1 MLKQSKKSIP
11 EVTIDYTA
19 LSLQT
24 DLAGIILSASS
35 ELLSFTGKHQDELI
49 GISFKKIID
58 STDKPKLQAIL
69 NTGVDTGLTIQLAL
83 KGKSG
88 VRHIGFSATQE
99 KSSRK
104 TGDIIAWKAVHDPRS
119 APLSS
124 AINNLLQKFFRFSND
139 LLCLIDEEGYIKNVN
154 QPFTDLLGYTAEEM
168 QDKHFIH
175 FIHSDE
181 RPSFIEFGFLT
192 AEFDYLCKSGL
203 LKRISWSTTS
213 LEEDNC
219 MLAIGREVTARIFP
233 EETNATLKEVY
244 QELKEVTERYKA
256 FVQQSSEIIWRCE
269 LQTPID
275 IDDPEEKQLQQLFE
289 GTLAECND
297 HMAHFYGYENAA
309 GVIGKKVSAFFDPN
323 EPVTYQVVQEF
334 IRGGYKIYRRMS
346 MHIDHEGNKR
356 FFLNNLVGVVEGRKL
371 LRVWTTQNE
380 ITQLRLA
387 EKANRYQATVLEN
400 VFDAVMASDENYCT
414 KSYNHAAEKLFGI
427 KTADIMGRAI
437 HELIDFDFHDTT
449 REKLLEEL
457 FATGAWN
464 GQVSF
469 IRPSDGKKIIL
480 WSTMSLLKNKKGQ
493 ITDIISV
500 NKDITERKQ
509 AEQAIREGEER
520 FRQFAD
526 AAPVIIWVADETD
539 NTIYV
544 NKCFEQFT
552 GVTLNEVGGDGWAKI
567 VHPADQPIA
576 IEKYKRYFSYR
587 EPVVLEY
594 RIRNKDNEYRWVLD
608 HGVPRFLED
617 GTFVGYIGSIVEI
630 HDRKLAEE
638 KIRFQVQVMQDV
650 SEGIVSTD
658 LELNIISFNKAAEN
672 IYGIPGHEIIGRRLN
687 DIINLT
693 YLSNTWE
700 GALQE
705 VHEKGSWEG
714 QAFYNRLD
722 GKRIYLNCA
731 LSFVKN
737 DRGTRI
743 GIAGIYRDITE
754 ARQSQ
759 EDLRI
764 NEERYRSVVHAL
776 GEGILMHDKNG
787 DIIACNR
794 SAEMILNASCEVL
807 IGKKSIETG
816 SICIYEDGSP
826 FPDEQHPSLI
836 TLRTGRSLQ
845 NVIMGIQHREGPLV
859 WISINTEPVYYTEQR
874 VHPDAVVSSF
884 VDITQKK
891 AAEIELRTS
900 QHQLREYS
908 ERITNILASI
918 TDGFIA
924 VDKNRQIFLWN
935 HAVEHLTGLNAKDVI
950 GSDVEKIFPNFVG
963 TTGYR
968 HYIEAIENGN
978 SSTFEHFLPAFD
990 RWLETSVYPFSQ
1002 GAFIYFKDIT
1012 DRKKQERL
1020 LELEKEVLEINAQP
1034 AASLKTTIDYFLGG
1048 LEKIFTEMICSVI
1061 MPGDDKQS
1069 ILHLSAPSMPEEY
1082 SRAIN
1087 GIPIGP
1093 EVASC
1098 GTAIYRKEKVITFDV
1113 ETDPL
1118 WQDYRDLARRFKLRS
1133 CWSFPILNAGNDVLA
1148 TIAVYH
1154 RYPATPTESA
1164 LNLFERISSL
1174 LRIIIENKNSE
1185 LKIRLSNERYLL
1197 VTKATND
1204 AIWDWDVN
1212 TNTLYWGEG
1221 IYTLFGFKPGYVD
1234 NSNHFWENCIHPE
1247 DRDRVVNGLNK
1258 FIKDSTAKI
1267 WEDEYRFIKPNGEY
1281 SLVFDRGFL
1290 IFDHSGKIA
1299 RMVGSMQDVTDKK
1312 ELEKKLLKQEVDKQK
1327 VIAQAVVNAQEK
1339 ERAEIGKELHD
1350 NVNQILSTAKLY
1362 LELAQ
1367 TDDESRLDLIN
1378 RSTNNISVAIN
1389 EIRTI
1394 SRSLVPPSIGDLG
1407 LIDSVQDLVENIKA
1421 TRRLHVEFYYS
1432 GTIDNVLDEKRK
1444 LMLFRIIQEQVNN
1457 VLKHA
1462 AAKNLVIELI
1472 ADSEGHAVDLTIS
1485 DDGKGFELD
1494 KVRSK
1499 KGVGLSNIASR
1510 AQLFNGSVHI
1520 VTSPGE
1526 GCKLKINVPISN
1538 I

>member
-11 EVTIDYTA
+11 EVAPDYTA
-19 LSLQT
+19 FSLQT
-24 DLAGIILSASS
+24 DMAGIILSASAD
-35 ELLSFTGKHQDELI
+35 LLSFTGKHKEELV
-49 GISFKKIID
+49 GNSFKKIID
-58 STDKPKLQAIL
+58 SADKPKLQAIL

-83 KGKSG
+83 KGKTG
-88 VRHIGFSATQE
+88 VRHIGFTAKNH
-99 KSSRK
+99 KSGRS
-104 TGDIIAWKAVHDPRS
+104 TADVIAWDAVHENKPAFTPAS
-119 APLSS
+119 
-124 AINNLLQKFFRFSND
+124 NNLLQKFFLLSND
-139 LLCLIDEEGYIKNVN
+139 LLCLIDEEGDIKNVN
-154 QPFTDLLGYTAEEM
+154 QLFVDLLGYSAAEM
-168 QDKHFIH
+168 IGKQFIH
-175 FIHSDE
+175 FIHPNE
-181 RPSFIEFGFLT
+181 RPQLPELGAPIE
-192 AEFDYLCKSGL
+192 YRYSCKNGEV
-203 LKRISWSTTS
+203 KKISWSTTY
-213 LEEDNC
+213 LEDGNLT
-219 MLAIGREVTARIFP
+219 LAFGREMEDHILP

-269 LQTPID
+269 LQTPIN
-275 IDDPEEKQLQQLFE
+275 INDPEEQQLKQLFE
-289 GTLAECND
+289 GYLAECND
-297 HMAHFYGYENAA
+297 QMAHFYGYENAA
-309 GVIGKKVSAFFDPN
+309 GVIGKKVSKFFDPN
-323 EPVTYQVVQEF
+323 EPVTYQVAREF
-334 IRGGYKIYRRMS
+334 IQQGYKIYRRLS
-346 MHIDHEGNKR
+346 MHIDHAGNKR
-356 FFLNNLVGVVEGRKL
+356 YFLNNLVGVVEDGKL
-371 LRVWTTQNE
+371 LRLWTTQNE

-387 EKANRYQATVLEN
+387 EKANRYQASVMEN
-400 VFDAVMASDENYCT
+400 VFDAVMSSDENYLT
-414 KSYNHAAEKLFGI
+414 KSYNQAAEKLFGI

-437 HELIDFDFHDTT
+437 HEFIDFEVYNSS

-457 FATGAWN
+457 FETGAWN
-464 GQVSF
+464 GEISF
-469 IRPSDGKKIIL
+469 TRPTDGKRVDM
-480 WSTMSLLKNKKGQ
+480 WSTLSLLKNKKGQ
-493 ITDIISV
+493 VTDIISI
-500 NKDITERKQ
+500 NKDITERKN
-509 AEQAIREGEER
+509 AEQTIREGEER

-526 AAPVIIWVADETD
+526 AAPVIIWVSDELD

-552 GVTLNEVGGDGWAKI
+552 GVTFGELDGDGWEKI
-567 VHPADQPIA
+567 IHIADVPIA
-576 IEKYKRYFSYR
+576 CEKYKRYFKYR

-594 RIRNKDNEYRWVLD
+594 RLKNKDNEYRWVLD

-617 GTFVGYIGSIVEI
+617 GTFVGYIGSIVDI

-650 SEGIVSTD
+650 SEGIISTD
-658 LELNIISFNKAAEN
+658 LNLNIISFNKAAEK
-672 IYGIPGHEIIGRRLN
+672 IYGIPGEKIIGKRIN
-687 DIINLT
+687 DFIDLT

-700 GALQE
+700 EALQQ
-705 VHEKGSWEG
+705 VHENDSWEG
-714 QAFYNRLD
+714 QAYYNRHD

-743 GIAGIYRDITE
+743 GFAGIYRDITE

-776 GEGILMHDKNG
+776 GEGILMHDKHG
-787 DIIACNR
+787 EIIACNR
-794 SAEMILNASCEVL
+794 SAEMILGVSGNLL
-807 IGKKSIETG
+807 IGKTTG
-816 SICIYEDGSP
+816 TESLCIYENGTP
-826 FPDEQHPSLI
+826 FPPEQHPSLI

-845 NVIMGIQHREGPLV
+845 NVIMGIQRRDGSLL

-900 QHQLREYS
+900 QHQLTEYS

-924 VDKNRQIFLWN
+924 VDKNQNIFLWN
-935 HAVEHLTGLNAKDVI
+935 HAVERLTGLDAKDVI
-950 GSDVEKIFPNFVG
+950 GSGIEKIFPNFVG
-963 TTGYR
+963 TAEYR
-968 HYIEAIENGN
+968 QYVEAIEYGS
-978 SSTFEHFLPAFD
+978 SSTFDHFVPAFN

-1002 GAFIYFKDIT
+1002 GAFIYFKDIS

-1034 AASLKTTIDYFLGG
+1034 AASLKTTVDYFLGG
-1048 LEKIFTEMICSVI
+1048 LEKIFTNMICSVI
-1061 MPGDDKQS
+1061 MPSDDKET
-1069 ILHLSAPSMPEEY
+1069 ILHLSGPGLPEDY
-1082 SRAIN
+1082 ARLIN
-1087 GIPIGP
+1087 GVHIGP
-1093 EVASC
+1093 QAGSC
-1098 GTAIYRKEKVITFDV
+1098 GTAIYRKERVITVDI

-1118 WQDYRDLARRFKLRS
+1118 WNTYRHVASQFGLRS
-1133 CWSFPILNAGNDVLA
+1133 CWSFPILNAANEVLA
-1148 TIAVYH
+1148 TIAIYH
-1154 RYPATPTESA
+1154 RYPATPTETELS
-1164 LNLFERISSL
+1164 LFERISSQ
-1174 LRIIIENKNSE
+1174 LRIIIENKNAE

-1204 AIWDWDVN
+1204 AIWDWDVS

-1247 DRDRVVNGLNK
+1247 DRHRVVNGLDK
-1258 FIKDSTAKI
+1258 FIKDNTSTI

-1281 SLVFDRGFL
+1281 ALVFDRGFL

-1299 RMVGSMQDVTDKK
+1299 RMVGSMQDITDKK

-1367 TDDESRLDLIN
+1367 TDDNSRLELIN
-1378 RSTNNISVAIN
+1378 RSTNNISLAIN

-1421 TRRLHVEFYYS
+1421 TKRLHVEFYYS
-1432 GTIDNVLDEKRK
+1432 GTIDNILDEKRK

-1462 AAKNLVIELI
+1462 SAKNLVIELI

-1520 VTSPGE
+1520 VTALGE

>member
-1 MLKQSKKSIP
+1 MHL
-11 EVTIDYTA
+11 
-19 LSLQT
+19 
-24 DLAGIILSASS
+24 
-35 ELLSFTGKHQDELI
+35 
-49 GISFKKIID
+49 
-58 STDKPKLQAIL
+58 
-69 NTGVDTGLTIQLAL
+69 
-83 KGKSG
+83 
-88 VRHIGFSATQE
+88 
-99 KSSRK
+99 
-104 TGDIIAWKAVHDPRS
+104 
-119 APLSS
+119 
-124 AINNLLQKFFRFSND
+124 
-139 LLCLIDEEGYIKNVN
+139 
-154 QPFTDLLGYTAEEM
+154 
-168 QDKHFIH
+168 
-175 FIHSDE
+175 
-181 RPSFIEFGFLT
+181 
-192 AEFDYLCKSGL
+192 
-203 LKRISWSTTS
+203 
-213 LEEDNC
+213 
-219 MLAIGREVTARIFP
+219 
-233 EETNATLKEVY
+233 
-244 QELKEVTERYKA
+244 
-256 FVQQSSEIIWRCE
+256 
-269 LQTPID
+269 
-275 IDDPEEKQLQQLFE
+275 
-289 GTLAECND
+289 D
-297 HMAHFYGYENAA
+297 HA
-309 GVIGKKVSAFFDPN
+309 
-323 EPVTYQVVQEF
+323 
-334 IRGGYKIYRRMS
+334 
-346 MHIDHEGNKR
+346 GNKR
-356 FFLNNLVGVVEGRKL
+356 YFLNNLVGVVEDGKL

-387 EKANRYQATVLEN
+387 EKANRYQASVMEN
-400 VFDAVMASDENYCT
+400 VFDGVMSSDENYLT
-414 KSYNHAAEKLFGI
+414 KSYNQAAEKLFGI
-427 KTADIMGRAI
+427 KAADIMGRAI
-437 HELIDFDFHDTT
+437 HELIDFDIQNTS

-457 FATGAWN
+457 FETGAWN
-464 GQVSF
+464 GEISF
-469 IRPSDGKKIIL
+469 TRPTDDKKVII
-480 WSTMSLLKNKKGQ
+480 WSTISLLKNKRGQ
-493 ITDIISV
+493 VTDIISI

-509 AEQAIREGEER
+509 AEQTIREGEER

-526 AAPVIIWVADETD
+526 VAPVIIWVADDLD

-544 NKCFEQFT
+544 NNCFEQFT
-552 GVTLNEVGGDGWAKI
+552 GATLSDVAGDGWEKI
-567 VHPADQPIA
+567 IHPADIGIA
-576 IEKYKRYFSYR
+576 IEKYKRYFKYR

-594 RIRNKDNEYRWVLD
+594 RLKNKDNEYRWVLD

-617 GTFVGYIGSIVEI
+617 GTFVGYIGSIVDI

-650 SEGIVSTD
+650 SEGIISTD
-658 LELNIISFNKAAEN
+658 LDLNIISFNKAAEK
-672 IYGIPGHEIIGRRLN
+672 IYGIPGEEIIGKRIN
-687 DIINLT
+687 DFIDLT
-693 YLSNTWE
+693 YLTNTWE
-700 GALQE
+700 EALQL
-705 VHEKGSWEG
+705 VHENDSWEG
-714 QAFYNRLD
+714 QAYYNRHD

-743 GIAGIYRDITE
+743 GFAGIYRDITE

-764 NEERYRSVVHAL
+764 NEERYRSVVYAL

-787 DIIACNR
+787 EIIACNR
-794 SAEMILNASCEVL
+794 SAEMILGVSGNLL
-807 IGKKSIETG
+807 IGKITG
-816 SICIYEDGSP
+816 TESLCIYENGTP
-826 FPDEQHPSLI
+826 FLPEQHPSLI

-845 NVIMGIQHREGPLV
+845 NVIMGIQRTDGSLL

-924 VDKNRQIFLWN
+924 VDKKQNIFLWN
-935 HAVEHLTGLNAKDVI
+935 HAVERLTGLDAKHVI
-950 GSDVEKIFPNFVG
+950 GSGIEKIFPNFVG
-963 TTGYR
+963 TTEYR
-968 HYIEAIENGN
+968 QYVDAIENDS
-978 SSTFEHFLPAFD
+978 SSTFDHFLPAFN
-990 RWLETSVYPFSQ
+990 RWLETSVYPFTQ

-1034 AASLKTTIDYFLGG
+1034 AASLKTTVDYFLSG
-1048 LEKIFTEMICSVI
+1048 LEKIFTNMVCSVI
-1061 MPGDDKQS
+1061 MPSDDKET
-1069 ILHLSAPSMPEEY
+1069 ILHLSGPSLPEEY
-1082 SRAIN
+1082 ARIIN
-1087 GIPIGP
+1087 GGHTGP
-1093 EVASC
+1093 ESSSC
-1098 GTAIYRKEKVITFDV
+1098 GTAIYRKERVITIDI

-1118 WQDYRDLARRFKLRS
+1118 WNKYRQIASQFGLRS
-1133 CWSFPILNAGNDVLA
+1133 CWSFPILNAANDVLA

-1154 RYPATPTESA
+1154 RYPATPTETELS
-1164 LNLFERISSL
+1164 LFERISSQ
-1174 LRIIIENKNSE
+1174 LRIIIENKHAE

-1204 AIWDWDVN
+1204 AIWDWDVR
-1212 TNTLYWGEG
+1212 TNSLYWGEG
-1221 IYTLFGFKPGYVD
+1221 IYTLFGFKPGYLD
-1234 NSNHFWENCIHPE
+1234 NSHFWENCIHPE
-1247 DRDRVVNGLNK
+1247 DRDRVVNGLDK
-1258 FIKDSTAKI
+1258 FIKDSTSNI
-1267 WEDEYRFIKPNGEY
+1267 WEDEYRFVKPNGEY

-1290 IFDHSGKIA
+1290 IFDHSGKVA
-1299 RMVGSMQDVTDKK
+1299 RMVGSMQDITDKK

-1367 TDDESRLDLIN
+1367 TEDNSRLELIN
-1378 RSTNNISVAIN
+1378 RSTNNISLAIN

-1421 TRRLHVEFYYS
+1421 TKRLHVEFYYS
-1432 GTIDNVLDEKRK
+1432 GTIDNILDEKRK

-1462 AAKNLVIELI
+1462 SAKNLVIELI
-1472 ADSEGHAVDLTIS
+1472 ADSEGHVVDLTIS

-1520 VTSPGE
+1520 VTALGQ

>member
-1 MLKQSKKSIP
+1 MLKQSKKSIS
-11 EVTIDYTA
+11 EVAPDYTA
-19 LSLQT
+19 FSLQT
-24 DLAGIILSASS
+24 DMAGIILSASAD
-35 ELLSFTGKHQDELI
+35 LLSFTGKHKEELI
-49 GISFKKIID
+49 GNSFKKIID
-58 STDKPKLQAIL
+58 SADKPKLQAIL
-69 NTGVDTGLTIQLAL
+69 NTGIDTGLTIQLAL
-83 KGKSG
+83 KGKMG
-88 VRHIGFSATQE
+88 VRHIGFTAKNQ
-99 KSSRK
+99 KSNRN
-104 TGDIIAWKAVHDPRS
+104 TADVIAWDAVHESRPT
-119 APLSS
+119 APTSS
-124 AINNLLQKFFRFSND
+124 SNNLLQKFFLFSND

-154 QPFTDLLGYTAEEM
+154 QLFVDLLGYPANEM
-168 QDKHFIH
+168 LGKHFIH
-175 FIHSDE
+175 FIHSDQK
-181 RPSFIEFGFLT
+181 SLLNEFGSVIEYRFV
-192 AEFDYLCKSGL
+192 CKNGQT
-203 LKRISWSTTS
+203 KKISWSTTY
-213 LEEDNC
+213 LEDDNL
-219 MLAIGREVTARIFP
+219 MLAIGKQVSDHILP

-244 QELKEVTERYKA
+244 QELKEVTDRYKA

-269 LQTPID
+269 LQTPIN
-275 IDDPEEKQLQQLFE
+275 INDPEEEQINQLFE
-289 GTLAECND
+289 GYLAECND
-297 HMAHFYGYENAA
+297 QMAHFYGFKNAA
-309 GVIGKKVSAFFDPN
+309 DVIGKKVAVFFDPQ

-334 IRGGYKIYRRMS
+334 IQQGYKIYRRLS
-346 MHIDHEGNKR
+346 MHIDHAGNR
-356 FFLNNLVGVVEGRKL
+356 RYFLNNLVGMVEDDRL

-387 EKANRYQATVLEN
+387 EKANRYQAIVMEN
-400 VFDAVMASDENYCT
+400 VFDGVMSSDENYLT
-414 KSYNHAAEKLFGI
+414 KSYNQAAEKLFGI
-427 KTADIMGRAI
+427 KAADIMGRAI
-437 HELIDFDFHDTT
+437 HEFIDFEVHNSS
-449 REKLLEEL
+449 REKLLLEL
-457 FATGAWN
+457 FEKGAWN
-464 GQVSF
+464 GEISF
-469 IRPSDGKKIIL
+469 TRPTDGKRVEM
-480 WSTMSLLKNKKGQ
+480 WSTLSLLKNKKRQ
-493 ITDIISV
+493 VTDIISI
-500 NKDITERKQ
+500 NKDITERKK
-509 AEQAIREGEER
+509 AEQTIREGEER

-526 AAPVIIWVADETD
+526 AAPVIIWVADDLD

-552 GVTLNEVGGDGWAKI
+552 GITYSEIGGDGWEKI
-567 VHPADQPIA
+567 IHDSDVSIA
-576 IEKYKRYFSYR
+576 CEKYKRYFKYR

-594 RIRNKDNEYRWVLD
+594 RLKNKDNEYRWVLD

-617 GTFVGYIGSIVEI
+617 GTFVGYIGSIVDI

-650 SEGIVSTD
+650 SEGIISTD
-658 LELNIISFNKAAEN
+658 LDLNIISFNKAAEK
-672 IYGIPGHEIIGRRLN
+672 IYGIPGEEIIGKRIT
-687 DIINLT
+687 DFIDLT
-693 YLSNTWE
+693 YLTNTWE
-700 GALQE
+700 EALQQ
-705 VHEKGSWEG
+705 VHENGSWEG
-714 QAFYNRLD
+714 QAYYNRHD

-743 GIAGIYRDITE
+743 GFAGIYRDITE

-787 DIIACNR
+787 EIIACNR
-794 SAEMILNASCEVL
+794 SAEMILGVSGSLL
-807 IGKKSIETG
+807 IGKTTG
-816 SICIYEDGSP
+816 TESLCIYENGTP
-826 FPDEQHPSLI
+826 FPPEQHPSLI
-836 TLRTGRSLQ
+836 TLRTGSSLQ
-845 NVIMGIQHREGPLV
+845 NVIMGIQRPDGSLL

-924 VDKNRQIFLWN
+924 VDKNQNIFLWN
-935 HAVEHLTGLNAKDVI
+935 HAVEHLTGLDAKHVI
-950 GSDVEKIFPNFVG
+950 GSGIEKIFPNFVG
-963 TTGYR
+963 TTEYR
-968 HYIEAIENGN
+968 QYVEAIEYGS
-978 SSTFEHFLPAFD
+978 SSTFDHFVPAFN

-1034 AASLKTTIDYFLGG
+1034 AASLKTTVDYFLGG
-1048 LEKIFTEMICSVI
+1048 LEKIFTNMMCSVI
-1061 MPGDDKQS
+1061 MPSDDKET
-1069 ILHLSAPSMPEEY
+1069 ILHLSGPSLPEEY
-1082 SRAIN
+1082 ARKLN
-1087 GIPIGP
+1087 GNHIGP
-1093 EVASC
+1093 EAGSC
-1098 GTAIYRKEKVITFDV
+1098 GTAIYKKERVITVDI
-1113 ETDPL
+1113 ETDTL
-1118 WQDYRDLARRFKLRS
+1118 WNNYRQLAKHFGLRS
-1133 CWSFPILNAGNDVLA
+1133 CWSFPVLNAGNEVLA
-1148 TIAVYH
+1148 TIAIYH
-1154 RYPATPTESA
+1154 RYPATPTENE
-1164 LNLFERISSL
+1164 LNLFDRICSQ
-1174 LRIIIENKNSE
+1174 LRIIIENKNAE

-1234 NSNHFWENCIHPE
+1234 NSNQFWENCIHPE
-1247 DRDRVVNGLNK
+1247 DRYRVVNGLDN
-1258 FIKDSTAKI
+1258 FIKDNKSTI

-1299 RMVGSMQDVTDKK
+1299 RMVGSMQDITDKK

-1367 TDDESRLDLIN
+1367 TDDDSRLELIN
-1378 RSTNNISVAIN
+1378 RSTNNISLAIN

-1421 TRRLHVEFYYS
+1421 TKRLHVEFYYS
-1432 GTIDNVLDEKRK
+1432 GTIDNILDEKRK

-1462 AAKNLVIELI
+1462 SAKNLVIELI

-1520 VTSPGE
+1520 VTALGE

>member
-11 EVTIDYTA
+11 EVAPDNA
-19 LSLQT
+19 AFSLKT
-24 DLAGIILSASS
+24 DMAGIILSASAD
-35 ELLSFTGKHQDELI
+35 LLSFTGKHKEELI
-49 GISFKKIID
+49 GDSFKKIID
-58 STDKPKLQAIL
+58 SADKPKLQAIL

-88 VRHIGFSATQE
+88 VRHIGFTAKNQ
-99 KSSRK
+99 KSSPD
-104 TGDIIAWKAVHDPRS
+104 TTDVIAWDAVHENRP
-119 APLSS
+119 APIPSS
-124 AINNLLQKFFRFSND
+124 NNLLKKLFLLSND
-139 LLCLIDEEGYIKNVN
+139 LLCLVDEEGDIKSVN
-154 QPFTDLLGYTAEEM
+154 QLFAGLLGYSADEM
-168 QDKHFIH
+168 CDKQFIH
-175 FIHSDE
+175 FIHPDE
-181 RPSFIEFGFLT
+181 RPSHLGSESVNEYRCI
-192 AEFDYLCKSGL
+192 CKNGQV
-203 LKRISWSTTS
+203 KKISWSTTY
-213 LEEDNC
+213 LEEDSLL
-219 MLAIGREVTARIFP
+219 LAIGREVPDHVLP

-269 LQTPID
+269 LQTPIN
-275 IDDPEEKQLQQLFE
+275 INDPEEVQVKQLFE
-289 GTLAECND
+289 GCLAECND
-297 HMAHFYGYENAA
+297 QMAHFYGYKNAA
-309 GVIGKKVSAFFDPN
+309 GIIGKKISVFFDPN
-323 EPVTYQVVQEF
+323 EPVTYQFVQEF
-334 IRGGYKIYRRMS
+334 IQQGYKIYSRLS
-346 MHIDHEGNKR
+346 MHIDHAGNKR
-356 FFLNNLVGVVEGRKL
+356 YFLNNLVGVVEDGRL

-387 EKANRYQATVLEN
+387 EKANRYQASVMAN
-400 VFDAVMASDENYCT
+400 VFDGVMSSDENYRT
-414 KSYNHAAEKLFGI
+414 KSYNQAAEKLFGI
-427 KTADIMGRAI
+427 KAADIMGKAI
-437 HELIDFDFHDTT
+437 HELIDFNYHNSS
-449 REKLLEEL
+449 REMLLQEL
-457 FATGAWN
+457 FETGAWN
-464 GQVSF
+464 GEISF
-469 IRPSDGKKIIL
+469 IRPLDGKKVIM
-480 WSTMSLLKNKKGQ
+480 WSTLSLLRNKKGQ
-493 ITDIISV
+493 VTDIISI

-509 AEQAIREGEER
+509 AEQVIREGEER

-526 AAPVIIWVADETD
+526 AAPVIIWVADELD

-552 GVTLNEVGGDGWAKI
+552 GVTFSEVDGDGWEKI
-567 VHPADQPIA
+567 IHAADRSIA
-576 IEKYKRYFSYR
+576 CEKYKQYFRYR

-594 RIRNKDNEYRWVLD
+594 RLKNKDNEYRWVLD

-617 GTFVGYIGSIVEI
+617 GTFVGYIGSVVDI

-650 SEGIVSTD
+650 SEGIISTD
-658 LELNIISFNKAAEN
+658 LDLNIISFNKAAEK
-672 IYGIPGHEIIGRRLN
+672 IYGIPGDKIIGKRIDDFIEL
-687 DIINLT
+687 I

-700 GALQE
+700 EVLQQ
-705 VHEKGSWEG
+705 VHENDSWEG
-714 QAFYNRLD
+714 QAYYNRHD

-743 GIAGIYRDITE
+743 GFAGIYRDITE

-787 DIIACNR
+787 EIIACNR
-794 SAEMILNASCEVL
+794 SAEMILGVSGSLL
-807 IGKKSIETG
+807 IGKTTG
-816 SICIYEDGSP
+816 TESLCIYENGTP
-826 FPDEQHPSLI
+826 FPAEQHPSLI

-845 NVIMGIQHREGPLV
+845 NVIMGIQRTDGSLL

-924 VDKNRQIFLWN
+924 VDKNQNIFLWN
-935 HAVEHLTGLNAKDVI
+935 HAVERLTGLDAKHVI
-950 GSDVEKIFPNFVG
+950 GSGIEKIFPNFVG
-963 TTGYR
+963 TIEYLR
-968 HYIEAIENGN
+968 YVEAIENSS
-978 SSTFEHFLPAFD
+978 SSTFDHFVPAFN

-1034 AASLKTTIDYFLGG
+1034 AASLKTTVDYFLGG
-1048 LEKIFTEMICSVI
+1048 LEKIFTNMICSVI
-1061 MPGDDKQS
+1061 MPSDDKKT
-1069 ILHLSAPSMPEEY
+1069 ILHLSAPSLPEEY
-1082 SRAIN
+1082 SRTIN
-1087 GIPIGP
+1087 GVHIGP
-1093 EVASC
+1093 EAGSF
-1098 GTAIYRKEKVITFDV
+1098 GTAIYRKERVITVDI

-1118 WQDYRDLARRFKLRS
+1118 WTDYRHLAEQFGLRS
-1133 CWSFPILNAGNDVLA
+1133 CWSFPILNPGNEVLA

-1154 RYPATPTESA
+1154 RYPATPTESE
-1164 LNLFERISSL
+1164 LSLFERIGSQ
-1174 LRIIIENKNSE
+1174 LRIIIENKNAE

-1204 AIWDWDVN
+1204 AIWDWDVS

-1234 NSNHFWENCIHPE
+1234 NSNYFWENCIHPE

-1258 FIKDSTAKI
+1258 FIKDSTSNI

-1299 RMVGSMQDVTDKK
+1299 RMVGSMQDITDKK
-1312 ELEKKLLKQEVDKQK
+1312 ELEKNLLKQEVDKQK

-1367 TDDESRLDLIN
+1367 TDNNSRLELIN
-1378 RSTNNISVAIN
+1378 RSTNNISLAIN

-1421 TRRLHVEFYYS
+1421 TKRLHVEFYYS
-1432 GTIDNVLDEKRK
+1432 GTIDNILDEKRK

-1462 AAKNLVIELI
+1462 MAKNLVIELI

-1510 AQLFNGSVHI
+1510 AQLFNGSMHI
-1520 VTSPGE
+1520 VTALGE

>member
-11 EVTIDYTA
+11 EVSPDHTA

-24 DLAGIILSASS
+24 DTAGVILSASAD
-35 ELLSFTGKHQDELI
+35 LLSFTGKHKEELI

-58 STDKPKLQAIL
+58 SADKPKLQAIL
-69 NTGVDTGLTIQLAL
+69 NAGVDTGLIIQLAL
-83 KGKSG
+83 KGKAG
-88 VRHIGFSATQE
+88 VRHIGFTATCQ
-99 KSSRK
+99 KNNRT
-104 TGDIIAWKAVHDPRS
+104 TGDVIAWEAVQEPVIAAITEQPDTS
-119 APLSS
+119 A
-124 AINNLLQKFFRFSND
+124 AE
-139 LLCLIDEEGYIKNVN
+139 LIAVRN
-154 QPFTDLLGYTAEEM
+154 
-168 QDKHFIH
+168 
-175 FIHSDE
+175 
-181 RPSFIEFGFLT
+181 
-192 AEFDYLCKSGL
+192 
-203 LKRISWSTTS
+203 
-213 LEEDNC
+213 
-219 MLAIGREVTARIFP
+219 
-233 EETNATLKEVY
+233 
-244 QELKEVTERYKA
+244 ELKEVTERYKA

-269 LQTPID
+269 LETPIN
-275 IDDPEEKQLQQLFE
+275 INDPEEKQILQLFD
-289 GTLAECND
+289 GNLAECND
-297 HMAHFYGYENAA
+297 QMAHFYGYVNTA
-309 GVIGKKVSAFFDPN
+309 GVIGKKVSVFFDPN
-323 EPVTYQVVQEF
+323 EPVTYQVVKEF
-334 IRGGYKIYRRMS
+334 IQQGYKIYRRLS
-346 MHIDHEGNKR
+346 MHIDHHGNQR
-356 FFLNNLVGVVEGRKL
+356 YFLNNLVGVVEGEKL

-380 ITQLRLA
+380 ITQLRMA
-387 EKANRYQATVLEN
+387 EKANRYQAQVLEN
-400 VFDAVMASDENYCT
+400 VFDAVMSSDQNLLV
-414 KSYNHAAEKLFGI
+414 KSWNQAAEKLYGI
-427 KTADIMGRAI
+427 KAADILGHPI
-437 HELIDFDFHDTT
+437 HEFIDLNYHDTT
-449 REKLLEEL
+449 HEKLLQAL
-457 FATGAWN
+457 YATGAWN
-464 GQVSF
+464 GEISF
-469 IRPSDGKKIIL
+469 IRPSDGKKIVI
-480 WSTMSLLKNKKGQ
+480 WATISLLKNNKGQ
-493 ITDIISV
+493 ITDIIAI

-526 AAPVIIWVADETD
+526 AAPVIIWVADEQD

-552 GVTLNEVGGDGWAKI
+552 GITLQEVEGWKNI
-567 VHPADQPIA
+567 VFPADLPVA
-576 IEKYKRYFSYR
+576 IEKYKRYFKYR

-594 RIRNKDNEYRWVLD
+594 RLKTKDNEFRWVLD

-617 GTFVGYIGSIVEI
+617 GTFVGYIGSIVDI

-650 SEGIVSTD
+650 SEGIISTD
-658 LELNIISFNKAAEN
+658 LEFNIISFNKAAEN
-672 IYGIPGHEIIGRRLN
+672 IYGIPSNDMVGKRLN
-687 DIINLT
+687 DFINLS
-693 YLSNTWE
+693 YLSITWE
-700 GALQE
+700 QALHQL
-705 VHEKGSWEG
+705 HEKGSWEG
-714 QAFYNRLD
+714 QAYFNRHD

-737 DRGTRI
+737 ERGTRI
-743 GIAGIYRDITE
+743 GFAGIYRDITE

-759 EDLRI
+759 ENLRI
-764 NEERYRSVVHAL
+764 NEERYRSVVDAL

-787 DIIACNR
+787 IIIACNH
-794 SAEMILNASCEVL
+794 SAEMILNVSRSHL
-807 IGKKSIETG
+807 IGRSTSGTEST
-816 SICIYEDGSP
+816 CIYEDGKP
-826 FPDEQHPSLI
+826 FPAEQHPSWI
-836 TLRTGRSLQ
+836 TLKTGQSLQ
-845 NVIMGIQHREGPLV
+845 NVIMGIQRGDGTLV

-891 AAEIELRTS
+891 AAEIELKRS
-900 QHQLREYS
+900 QQQLREYS

-924 VDKNRQIFLWN
+924 VDKNLNIFLWN
-935 HAVEHLTGLNAKDVI
+935 HAVEHITGLDAKHVI
-950 GSDVEKIFPNFVG
+950 GLGVEKIFPNFAG
-963 TTGYR
+963 TTEY
-968 HYIEAIENGN
+968 HQYIEAINKGN
-978 SSTFEHFLPAFD
+978 SSNFEHFLPAFN

-1002 GAFIYFKDIT
+1002 GAFIYFRDIT

-1034 AASLKTTIDYFLGG
+1034 AASLKTTIDYFLAG
-1048 LEKIFTEMICSVI
+1048 LEKTFPNKICSVI
-1061 MPGDDKQS
+1061 MLNDDKQT
-1069 ILHLSAPSMPEEY
+1069 IQHLSGPSLPEEY
-1082 SRAIN
+1082 THMVN
-1087 GIPIGP
+1087 GIKIGP
-1093 EVASC
+1093 AVASC
-1098 GTAIYRKEKVITFDV
+1098 GTAIFRKEKVITIDV

-1118 WQDYRDLARRFKLRS
+1118 WDDYRHMARQFDLRS

-1154 RYPATPTESA
+1154 RQPAIPTEAELS
-1164 LNLFERISSL
+1164 LFERVNSL
-1174 LRIIIENKNSE
+1174 LRIIIENKNAE

-1221 IYTLFGFKPGYVD
+1221 IYTLFGFKPGYID
-1234 NSNHFWENCIHPE
+1234 NSDNFWENCIHPD
-1247 DRDRVVNGLNK
+1247 DRDRVVNGLNG
-1258 FIKDSTAKI
+1258 FLKDGTSKI
-1267 WEDEYRFIKPNGEY
+1267 WEDEYRFIKPDGEY
-1281 SLVFDRGFL
+1281 ALVFDRGFL

-1299 RMVGSMQDVTDKK
+1299 RMVGSMQDITDKK
-1312 ELEKKLLKQEVDKQK
+1312 ELEKKLLKQELDKQK
-1327 VIAQAVVNAQEK
+1327 LIAQAVVNAQEK

-1367 TDDESRLDLIN
+1367 TDDNSRLELIN
-1378 RSTNNISVAIN
+1378 RSTKNISDAIN

-1421 TRRLHVEFYYS
+1421 TRKLHVEFYYS
-1432 GTIDNVLDEKRK
+1432 GTLDNILDEKRK

-1462 AAKNLVIELI
+1462 SAKNLVIELI

-1520 VTSPGE
+1520 VTGLGE

>member
-11 EVTIDYTA
+11 EDVHDNAA

-24 DLAGIILSASS
+24 DMAGIILSASA
-35 ELLSFTGKHQDELI
+35 ELLSFTGKHQEELI

-58 STDKPKLQAIL
+58 SADKPKLQAIL
-69 NTGVDTGLTIQLAL
+69 NAGVDTGLTIQLAI

-88 VRHIGFSATQE
+88 VRHIGFTTKYQ
-99 KSSRK
+99 KSNRK
-104 TGDIIAWKAVHDPRS
+104 TGDIINWHAVPEHSP
-119 APLSS
+119 AP
-124 AINNLLQKFFRFSND
+124 QP
-139 LLCLIDEEGYIKNVN
+139 DEY
-154 QPFTDLLGYTAEEM
+154 FTA
-168 QDKHFIH
+168 
-175 FIHSDE
+175 
-181 RPSFIEFGFLT
+181 
-192 AEFDYLCKSGL
+192 
-203 LKRISWSTTS
+203 
-213 LEEDNC
+213 
-219 MLAIGREVTARIFP
+219 
-233 EETNATLKEVY
+233 LKEVRN
-244 QELKEVTERYKA
+244 ELKEVTERYKA
-256 FVQQSSEIIWRCE
+256 FVQTSSEIIWRCE
-269 LQTPID
+269 LQTPININD
-275 IDDPEEKQLQQLFE
+275 GEESQIQQLFD
-289 GTLAECND
+289 GDLAECND
-297 HMAHFYGYENAA
+297 QMAHFYGYENAA
-309 GVIGKKVSAFFDPN
+309 GVIGKKVAVFFDPN
-323 EPVTYQVVQEF
+323 EPITYQVVKEF
-334 IRGGYKIYRRMS
+334 IQQGYKIYRRLS
-346 MHIDHEGNKR
+346 MHIDHQGNKR
-356 FFLNNLVGVVEGRKL
+356 YFLNNLVGVVEDEKL

-380 ITQLRLA
+380 ITQLRMA
-387 EKANRYQATVLEN
+387 ENANRYQASVLEN
-400 VFDAVMASDENYCT
+400 VFDAVMSSDPNYLI
-414 KSYNHAAEKLFGI
+414 KSWNHAAEKLYGI
-427 KTADIMGRAI
+427 KAVDIMGHTI
-437 HELIDFDFHDTT
+437 QEFIDLNYHNTT
-449 REKLLEEL
+449 QEKLLDEL
-457 FATGAWN
+457 YATGAWS
-464 GQVSF
+464 GEVSF
-469 IRPSDGKKIIL
+469 IRPSDGKRIVC
-480 WSTMSLLKNKKGQ
+480 WSSVSLLKNKKEQ
-493 ITDIISV
+493 ITDIIAV

-526 AAPVIIWVADETD
+526 AAPVIIWVADEQD

-552 GVTLNEVGGDGWAKI
+552 GLTLREVEGDGWKNI
-567 VHPADQPIA
+567 VYPADLPVA
-576 IEKYKRYFSYR
+576 IEKYKRYFKYR

-594 RIRNKDNEYRWVLD
+594 RLKNKDNEYRWILD

-617 GTFVGYIGSIVEI
+617 GTFVGYIGSIVDI

-650 SEGIVSTD
+650 SEGIISTD
-658 LELNIISFNKAAEN
+658 LEFNIISFNKAAEN
-672 IYGIPGHEIIGRRLN
+672 IYGIPGQEIIGKRLS
-687 DIINLT
+687 DFINLS

-700 GALQE
+700 EALQE
-705 VHEKGSWEG
+705 LHEKGSWEG
-714 QAFYNRLD
+714 QAFYNRHD

-737 DRGTRI
+737 ERGTRI
-743 GIAGIYRDITE
+743 GFAGIYRDITE
-754 ARQSQ
+754 ARKSQ

-787 DIIACNR
+787 EIIACNR
-794 SAEMILNASCEVL
+794 SAEMILNVPTTLL
-807 IGKKSIETG
+807 IGRTTSGTE
-816 SICIYEDGSP
+816 SLCIYEDGTP
-826 FPDEQHPSLI
+826 FPAEQHPSWI

-845 NVIMGIQHREGPLV
+845 NVIMGIQRTDGTLV

-891 AAEIELRTS
+891 AAEIELKRS
-900 QHQLREYS
+900 QQQLREYS

-924 VDKNRQIFLWN
+924 VDKNLNIFLWN
-935 HAVEHLTGLNAKDVI
+935 HAVEHITGLDAKHVI
-950 GSDVEKIFPNFVG
+950 GSGVEKIFPNFAG
-963 TTGYR
+963 TNEY
-968 HYIEAIENGN
+968 HQYVEAINKGN
-978 SSTFEHFLPAFD
+978 SSNFEHFLPSFN

-1002 GAFIYFKDIT
+1002 GAFIYFRDIT

-1034 AASLKTTIDYFLGG
+1034 AASLKTTIDYFLDG
-1048 LEKIFTEMICSVI
+1048 LEKTFPNMICSVI
-1061 MPGDDKQS
+1061 MLGDDKQS
-1069 ILHLSAPSMPEEY
+1069 IYHLSGPSLPEEFA
-1082 SRAIN
+1082 RAVN
-1087 GIPIGP
+1087 GVKIGP
-1093 EVASC
+1093 AVGSC
-1098 GTAIYRKEKVITFDV
+1098 GTAIFRKEKVITVDV
-1113 ETDPL
+1113 EADPL
-1118 WQDYRDLARRFKLRS
+1118 WVDFRSLAQQFGLRS
-1133 CWSFPILNAGNDVLA
+1133 CWSFPILNAGNEVLA

-1154 RYPATPTESA
+1154 RQPATPTENE
-1164 LNLFERISSL
+1164 LNLFERVNSL
-1174 LRIIIENKNSE
+1174 LRIIIENKNAE

-1234 NSNHFWENCIHPE
+1234 SSTHFWENCIHPE
-1247 DRDRVVNGLNK
+1247 DRDRVVNGLSK
-1258 FIKDSTAKI
+1258 FIKDSTSKI
-1267 WEDEYRFIKPNGEY
+1267 WEDEYRFIKPDGEY
-1281 SLVFDRGFL
+1281 ALVFDRGFL

-1299 RMVGSMQDVTDKK
+1299 RMVGSMQDITDKK
-1312 ELEKKLLKQEVDKQK
+1312 ELEKRLLKQEVDKQK
-1327 VIAQAVVNAQEK
+1327 IIAQAVVNVQEK

-1367 TDDESRLDLIN
+1367 TDDGSRLDLIN
-1378 RSTNNISVAIN
+1378 RSTKNISDAIN

-1421 TRRLHVEFYYS
+1421 TKKLHVEFYYS
-1432 GTIDNVLDEKRK
+1432 GIIDNILDEKRK

-1462 AAKNLVIELI
+1462 SAKNLVIELI
-1472 ADSEGHAVDLTIS
+1472 ADSEKHTIDLTIS
-1485 DDGKGFELD
+1485 DDGQGFELD
-1494 KVRSK
+1494 NVRSK

-1520 VTSPGE
+1520 VTALGE

>member
-11 EVTIDYTA
+11 EVSPDYTS

-24 DLAGIILSASS
+24 DMAGIILSASADM
-35 ELLSFTGKHQDELI
+35 LSFTGKHHEELI

-58 STDKPKLQAIL
+58 SADKPKLQAIL
-69 NTGVDTGLTIQLAL
+69 NTGIDAGIVIQLAI
-83 KGKSG
+83 KSKSG
-88 VRHIGFSATQE
+88 VRQIEFTVKCH
-99 KSSRK
+99 KSIDK
-104 TGDIIAWKAVHDPRS
+104 TGDVITWNAVPDLDPIAQEHAANIQPKENKIAND
-119 APLSS
+119 ALS
-124 AINNLLQKFFRFSND
+124 
-139 LLCLIDEEGYIKNVN
+139 E
-154 QPFTDLLGYTAEEM
+154 
-168 QDKHFIH
+168 
-175 FIHSDE
+175 
-181 RPSFIEFGFLT
+181 
-192 AEFDYLCKSGL
+192 
-203 LKRISWSTTS
+203 
-213 LEEDNC
+213 LEDV
-219 MLAIGREVTARIFP
+219 R
-233 EETNATLKEVY
+233 
-244 QELKEVTERYKA
+244 QELQAVTERYKA
-256 FVQQSSEIIWRCE
+256 LIQQSSEIIWRCE
-269 LQTPID
+269 LEIPIS
-275 IDDPEEKQLQQLFE
+275 INDPEEIQLTQLFN
-289 GTLAECND
+289 GYLAECND
-297 HMAHFYGYENAA
+297 QMAHFYGYENAA
-309 GVIGKKVSAFFDPN
+309 GVIGKKVSVFFDPN
-323 EPVTYQVVQEF
+323 EPITQQVVREF
-334 IRGGYKIYRRMS
+334 IQQGYNIYRRLS
-346 MHIDHEGNKR
+346 MHIDHQGNKR
-356 FFLNNLVGVVEGRKL
+356 YFLNNLVGVVEDEKL
-371 LRVWTTQNE
+371 IRVWTTQNE
-380 ITQLRLA
+380 ITQLRTA
-387 EKANRYQATVLEN
+387 EKANRYQANVLEN
-400 VFDAVMASDENYCT
+400 VFDAVMSSDPNYLV
-414 KSYNHAAEKLFGI
+414 KSWNQAAEKLYGI
-427 KTADIMGRAI
+427 KAADILGHTMQ
-437 HELIDFDFHDTT
+437 EFIDFTYHGTT

-457 FATGAWN
+457 YATGAWS
-464 GQVSF
+464 GEISF
-469 IRPSDGKKIIL
+469 IRPLDGKKIVF
-480 WSTMSLLKNKKGQ
+480 WSTVSLLKDKKDQ
-493 ITDIISV
+493 ITDIIAI

-526 AAPVIIWVADETD
+526 AAPVIIWVADELD

-552 GVTLNEVGGDGWAKI
+552 GLTLPEVQGDGWEK
-567 VHPADQPIA
+567 VVYHADLPVA
-576 IEKYKRYFSYR
+576 IEKYKRYFKYR

-594 RIRNKDNEYRWVLD
+594 RLKNKDNEYRWVLD

-617 GTFVGYIGSIVEI
+617 GTFVGYIGSIVDI

-650 SEGIVSTD
+650 SEGIISTD
-658 LELNIISFNKAAEN
+658 LDFNIISFNKAAEN
-672 IYGIPGHEIIGRRLN
+672 IYGIPGQEIIGKRLN
-687 DIINLT
+687 DFINLS
-693 YLSNTWE
+693 YISNTWE
-700 GALQE
+700 EALRE
-705 VHEKGSWEG
+705 LHEKSSWEG
-714 QAFYNRLD
+714 QAYYNRHD
-722 GKRIYLNCA
+722 GKRIYLNCS

-737 DRGTRI
+737 ERGTRI
-743 GIAGIYRDITE
+743 GFAGIYRDITE

-787 DIIACNR
+787 QIITCNR
-794 SAEMILNASCEVL
+794 SAEIILNVPCQML
-807 IGKKSIETG
+807 IGRTTSGTE

-826 FPDEQHPSLI
+826 FPAEQHPFLI
-836 TLRTGRSLQ
+836 TLKTGRSLQ
-845 NVIMGIQHREGPLV
+845 NVIMGIQRSDGSLV
-859 WISINTEPVYYTEQR
+859 WISINTEPVYYTQQR

-891 AAEIELRTS
+891 AAEIELKRS
-900 QHQLREYS
+900 QQQLTEYS

-924 VDKNRQIFLWN
+924 VDKNLNIFLWN
-935 HAVEHLTGLNAKDVI
+935 HAVEHITGLNAKDVI
-950 GSDVEKIFPNFVG
+950 GSGVEKTFPNFAG
-963 TTGYR
+963 TAEYR
-968 HYIEAIENGN
+968 QYIKAINQDT
-978 SSTFEHFLPAFD
+978 SSNFEHFLPVFN

-1002 GAFIYFKDIT
+1002 GAFIYFRDIT

-1020 LELEKEVLEINAQP
+1020 LELEKEVLEINVQP
-1034 AASLKTTIDYFLGG
+1034 AASLKTTIDYFLDG
-1048 LEKIFTEMICSVI
+1048 LEKTFPGMICSVV
-1061 MPGDDKQS
+1061 MASDDKQS
-1069 ILHLSAPSMPEEY
+1069 ILHLSGPSLPEAY
-1082 SRAIN
+1082 SDAID
-1087 GIPIGP
+1087 GEKIGP
-1093 EVASC
+1093 AVGSC
-1098 GTAIYRKEKVITFDV
+1098 GTAIYRKEKVITVDI

-1118 WQDYRDLARRFKLRS
+1118 WIDYRQLARQFGLRS

-1154 RYPATPTESA
+1154 RRPATPTESE
-1164 LNLFERISSL
+1164 LNLFERVSSL
-1174 LRIIIENKNSE
+1174 LRIIIENKTAE

-1221 IYTLFGFKPGYVD
+1221 IYTLFGFKPGYID
-1234 NSNHFWENCIHPE
+1234 NSSNFWENCIHPE

-1258 FIKDSTAKI
+1258 FIKDGTSKI
-1267 WEDEYRFIKPNGEY
+1267 WEDEYRFIKPDGEY
-1281 SLVFDRGFL
+1281 ALVFDRGFL

-1299 RMVGSMQDVTDKK
+1299 RMVGSMQDITDKK
-1312 ELEKKLLKQEVDKQK
+1312 ELERRLLKQELDKQK
-1327 VIAQAVVNAQEK
+1327 IIAQAVVNAQEK

-1367 TDDESRLDLIN
+1367 TDDDSRLDLIG
-1378 RSTNNISVAIN
+1378 RSTNNISDAIN

-1421 TRRLHVEFYYS
+1421 TKKLHVEFYYS
-1432 GTIDNVLDEKRK
+1432 GTLDNILDEKRK

-1462 AAKNLVIELI
+1462 SAKNLVIELI
-1472 ADSEGHAVDLTIS
+1472 ADSEGHAIDLTIS

-1494 KVRSK
+1494 KVRLK
-1499 KGVGLSNIASR
+1499 KGVGLSNISSR

-1520 VTSPGE
+1520 VTALNE

>member
-11 EVTIDYTA
+11 EVTPDFTA

-24 DLAGIILSASS
+24 DMAGIIISASAD
-35 ELLSFTGKHQDELI
+35 LLSFTGKHQEELI
-49 GISFKKIID
+49 GNSFKKIID
-58 STDKPKLQAIL
+58 SADKPKLQAIL
-69 NTGVDTGLTIQLAL
+69 NAGIDTGLTIQLAL

-88 VRHIGFSATQE
+88 VRHIGFTAKYQNNN
-99 KSSRK
+99 RK
-104 TGDIIAWKAVHDPRS
+104 AGDIIDWNAVPVYKPTPI
-119 APLSS
+119 A
-124 AINNLLQKFFRFSND
+124 
-139 LLCLIDEEGYIKNVN
+139 
-154 QPFTDLLGYTAEEM
+154 TTT
-168 QDKHFIH
+168 
-175 FIHSDE
+175 HSDE
-181 RPSFIEFGFLT
+181 
-192 AEFDYLCKSGL
+192 
-203 LKRISWSTTS
+203 
-213 LEEDNC
+213 
-219 MLAIGREVTARIFP
+219 LAIALREVR
-233 EETNATLKEVY
+233 
-244 QELKEVTERYKA
+244 QELQAVTDRYKT
-256 FVQQSSEIIWRCE
+256 FVQQSTEIIWRCE
-269 LQTPID
+269 LQIPIN
-275 IDDPEEKQLQQLFE
+275 INDPEEKQAQQLFE
-289 GTLAECND
+289 GYLAECNEQ
-297 HMAHFYGYENAA
+297 MAQFYGFESTA
-309 GVIGKKVSAFFDPN
+309 GIIGKKISVFFDPQ
-323 EPVTYQVVQEF
+323 EPVTGQVVREF
-334 IRGGYKIYRRMS
+334 IQQGYKINRRLS
-346 MHIDHEGNKR
+346 MHFDHLGNKR
-356 FFLNNLVGVVEGRKL
+356 YFLNNLVGAVENGKL

-380 ITQLRLA
+380 ITQLRMA
-387 EKANRYQATVLEN
+387 EKANRYQASVLEN
-400 VFDAVMASDENYCT
+400 VFDAIMSADPDFLI
-414 KSYNHAAEKLFGI
+414 KSWNHAAEKLYGI
-427 KTADIMGRAI
+427 RAEEIMGHRI
-437 HELIDFDFHDTT
+437 QEFISFTYHNTT
-449 REKLLEEL
+449 RERMLEEL
-457 FATGAWN
+457 YATGACS
-464 GQVSF
+464 GEISF
-469 IRPSDGKKIIL
+469 IRPLDGKKIIV
-480 WSTMSLLKNKKGQ
+480 SSSVSLLKNNKGN
-493 ITDIISV
+493 ITDIIAI

-526 AAPVIIWVADETD
+526 AAPVIIWVSDDVD

-552 GVTLNEVGGDGWAKI
+552 GIALNELENKNWKKI
-567 VHPADQPIA
+567 IHQADLPIA
-576 IEKYKRYFSYR
+576 LEKYKRYFNYR

-594 RIRNKDNEYRWVLD
+594 RLKNKDNEYRWVLD

-617 GTFVGYIGSIVEI
+617 GTFVGYIGSIVDI

-650 SEGIVSTD
+650 SEGIISTD
-658 LELNIISFNKAAEN
+658 LEFSIISFNKAAEN
-672 IYGIPGHEIIGRRLN
+672 IYGISAHEIVGKRLN
-687 DIINLT
+687 DYINLT

-700 GALQE
+700 EALQQL
-705 VHEKGSWEG
+705 HEKGSWEG
-714 QAFYNRLD
+714 QAYYNRHD

-743 GIAGIYRDITE
+743 GFAGIYRDITE
-754 ARQSQ
+754 ARQS
-759 EDLRI
+759 EENLRI

-776 GEGILMHDKNG
+776 GEGILMYDKKG
-787 DIIACNR
+787 EIIACNR
-794 SAEMILNASCEVL
+794 SAETILNVPGHL
-807 IGKKSIETG
+807 LLGKVTG
-816 SICIYEDGSP
+816 AGNSCIYEDGTP
-826 FPDEQHPSLI
+826 FPPERHPSLI
-836 TLRTGRSLQ
+836 TLKTGRSLQ
-845 NVIMGIQHREGPLV
+845 NVIMGFQRSDGTLV

-891 AAEIELRTS
+891 AAEIELKQS
-900 QHQLREYS
+900 QQQLREYS

-924 VDKNRQIFLWN
+924 VDKNLNIFLWN
-935 HAVEHLTGLNAKDVI
+935 HAVEHITGLDAKQVI
-950 GSDVEKIFPNFVG
+950 GSGVEKIFPDFAG
-963 TTGYR
+963 TAAYR
-968 HYIEAIENGN
+968 QYVDAINKGT
-978 SSTFEHFLPAFD
+978 SSTFEHFLPVIE

-1002 GAFIYFKDIT
+1002 GAFIYFRDIT

-1020 LELEKEVLEINAQP
+1020 LELEKEVLAINAQP
-1034 AASLKTTIDYFLGG
+1034 TASLKKTIDYFLAG
-1048 LEKIFTEMICSVI
+1048 LEKTYADKVCSVV
-1061 MPGDDKQS
+1061 MLNDDKET
-1069 ILHLSAPSMPEEY
+1069 ILHLSSPGLPNEFAS
-1082 SRAIN
+1082 AIN
-1087 GIPIGP
+1087 GVKIGP
-1093 EVASC
+1093 GVASC
-1098 GTAIYRKEKVITFDV
+1098 GTAIYRKETVISIDV

-1118 WQDYRDLARRFKLRS
+1118 WDGYRTYARKFGIRS
-1133 CWSFPILNAGNDVLA
+1133 CWSFPILNAGNEVLA

-1154 RYPATPTESA
+1154 TYPATPTEA
-1164 LNLFERISSL
+1164 ELKLFGRVSSL
-1174 LRIIIENKNSE
+1174 LRIIIENKNAE

-1212 TNTLYWGEG
+1212 TNSLYWGEG
-1221 IYTLFGFKPGYVD
+1221 IYTLFGIKPGYVD
-1234 NSNHFWENCIHPE
+1234 NASNFWENCIHPE
-1247 DRDRVVNGLNK
+1247 DRERVVNGINK
-1258 FIKDSTAKI
+1258 FIKDSTSKI

-1281 SLVFDRGFL
+1281 ALVFDRGFL
-1290 IFDHSGKIA
+1290 IFDHSGRIA
-1299 RMVGSMQDVTDKK
+1299 RMVGSMQDITDKK

-1327 VIAQAVVNAQEK
+1327 IIAQAVVNAQEK

-1367 TDDESRLDLIN
+1367 TDDDSRLDLIN
-1378 RSTNNISVAIN
+1378 RSTKNISDAIN

-1462 AAKNLVIELI
+1462 SAKNLVIELI
-1472 ADSEGHAVDLTIS
+1472 ADSEGCAVDLTIS

-1520 VTSPGE
+1520 VTALGE